1 MCENVSD
8 SILPLVMSSSL
19 LFDQSSKLCI
29 GSVVQRSKCRQSRCM
44 ELSHLKAS
52 TATVRL
58 RLYDVLFLLP
68 LETHAGT
75 GLVLV
80 VRQQVSS
87 LSMFGSAYFQCMTCL
102 PYQKV

>member
-1 MCENVSD
+1 
-8 SILPLVMSSSL
+8 MSSSL

-29 GSVVQRSKCRQSRCM
+29 GSVVQRSKCRRSRCM

-68 LETHAGT
+68 LETHAGISK
-75 GLVLV
+75 
-80 VRQQVSS
+80 VSS
-87 LSMFGSAYFQCMTCL
+87 LSMFGSAYFQCMIAYL
-102 PYQKV
+102 IRKFN